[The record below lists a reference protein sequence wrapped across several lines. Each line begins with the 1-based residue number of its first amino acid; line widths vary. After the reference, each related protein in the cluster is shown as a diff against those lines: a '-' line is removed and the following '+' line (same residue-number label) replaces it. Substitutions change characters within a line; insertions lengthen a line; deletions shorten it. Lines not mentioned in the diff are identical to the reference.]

1 MVHSCR
7 AGNLSLMALV
17 ILLALV
23 SCGDTTS
30 DEKPLE
36 SDEDHFAQGHEFAQA
51 GDFGKAVVEF
61 ETVLVEDP
69 ENVSAM
75 SNLGV
80 VYYNLGRLDDAIA
93 QYQEA
98 IELAPEDADIH
109 SNLAAAHVQKGELD
123 KALEEYQTAV
133 DLNPALAEAY
143 YGLGVVHRQ
152 KDMTEEAIRAF
163 ERFQELDA
171 GKDPRAT
178 ELAKE
183 FLQQLKGE

>member
-133 DLNPALAEAY
+133 DLNPALSQFE
-143 YGLGVVHRQ
+143 
-152 KDMTEEAIRAF
+152 KIRM
-163 ERFQELDA
+163 
-171 GKDPRAT
+171 
-178 ELAKE
+178 
-183 FLQQLKGE
+183 